1 MKNTLGDLN
10 NHLFAELERLSDED
24 LEGDKLEKEI
34 RRAEAVCGVATQ
46 IIANGTLVLKAEKFK
61 DEAISADTRV
71 PRFLLGGVNNEEDAY
86 LDR

>member
-1 MKNTLGDLN
+1 MSFTI
-10 NHLFAELERLSDED
+10 
-24 LEGDKLEKEI
+24 EGDKLEKEI

-61 DEAISADTRV
+61 DDAISADTRV

>member
-34 RRAEAVCGVATQ
+34 RRSEAVCGVATQ